1 MHTALTSHE
10 IYGVTRGTDHSQLVN
25 VLERHRKLSVEVV
38 DKSVD
43 VKCGI
48 SQIAVLGFLKIG
60 VQFGHRI
67 RI

>member
-1 MHTALTSHE
+1 MYTALTSHQ
-10 IYGVTRGTDHSQLVN
+10 IHNVTRGTDNSQLVN

-48 SQIAVLGFLKIG
+48 GQIAVLSFLKIR

-67 RI
+67 